1 MRLGFMQ
8 LLTLDYAL
16 FFLHQTQG
24 AMNASQDVD
33 PPADCAKAAYGT
45 HPETIF
51 NSSIKSNIL
60 QEGFQFIL

>member
-24 AMNASQDVD
+24 TMNALQDVD
-33 PPADCAKAAYGT
+33 PPADCT
-45 HPETIF
+45 
-51 NSSIKSNIL
+51 
-60 QEGFQFIL
+60 